1 MDITYDEFMNVQLE
15 RLSQRY
21 KDVIKIERL
30 NGINN
35 NESTQFRI
43 YFKKYTEIITMT
55 PNRKPHDTTFKLVSI
70 RS

>member
-15 RLSQRY
+15 YLNQRY

-35 NESTQFRI
+35 NESTQFRL
-43 YFKKYTEIITMT
+43 YFETYTEIIIMT
-55 PNRKPHDTTFKLVSI
+55 PNRKPYDTTFKLVSVL
-70 RS
+70 S